1 MKSNYNQIRNINH
14 EVDKI
19 FKESYSV
26 INNQVETAIN
36 DILTD
41 TKGEKALM
49 QIIIERRN
57 NMNVNPHVIDG
68 FIYQKIMEKSNNEI
82 KEELFINLPN
92 GVISLES
99 LGQLNYQ
106 PLQDLLVNQKF
117 QDADKLTQKYLCKL
131 VEINTNNQKN
141 WLYFTDIQFLPKQ
154 DLFIIDMLWRIYSK
168 GKFGFSIQ
176 KKIWINSNKN
186 WEKLWEKINWI
197 NKGIMKRYPNEFLWT
212 MNAPEGHLPLFNQ
225 LRGTQTLHYLFNKI
239 EW

>member
-1 MKSNYNQIRNINH
+1 MKSNYNPIRNINH
-14 EVDKI
+14 EIDRI

-26 INNQVETAIN
+26 ISNQVETSIN

-57 NMNVNPHVIDG
+57 NVNINPHVIDG

-106 PLQDLLVNQKF
+106 PLQDLLVNQQF
-117 QDADKLTQKYLCKL
+117 QEADKLTQKYLCKL

-154 DLFIIDMLWRIYSK
+154 DLFIIDMLWHIYSK

-186 WEKLWEKINWI
+186 WEKLWEKISWT

-212 MNAPEGHLPLFNQ
+212 MDAPEGHLPLFNQ